1 MLIAC
6 LSVPHSLIASCKSS
20 VLMAETTGQA
30 TSQKTNNKI
39 FVICYFSMW
48 LPRWLSGKKKIS
60 LPMQET
66 QETQVQSLGQEELL
80 EKNMANHS
88 SILAWRILRTKEHG
102 GLLLYGL

>member
-1 MLIAC
+1 
-6 LSVPHSLIASCKSS
+6 
-20 VLMAETTGQA
+20 MAETTGQA

-48 LPRWLSGKKKIS
+48 LPRWLSGKKIS

-80 EKNMANHS
+80 ENMENHS

-102 GLLLYGL
+102 GLLIYGL